1 MTLLSVDI
9 GIDLYLQNLTQIQQ
23 VLEFQSFTNLISAW
37 LPNVYVV
44 AGIIIFFYLL
54 LGGFTMI
61 TSAGNFEKL
70 KQGQKAITTAI
81 MGFVIIF
88 ASYWIIQIIQIITGV
103 PILKSTL

>member
-1 MTLLSVDI
+1 MSLFEVVI
-9 GIDLYLQNLTQIQQ
+9 GENLKLQYNTEIQKQ
-23 VLEFQSFTNLISAW
+23 PVFQSFTNLLSAW

-81 MGFVIIF
+81 VGFVIIF
-88 ASYWIIQIIQIITGV
+88 ASFWIIQIIQIITGV